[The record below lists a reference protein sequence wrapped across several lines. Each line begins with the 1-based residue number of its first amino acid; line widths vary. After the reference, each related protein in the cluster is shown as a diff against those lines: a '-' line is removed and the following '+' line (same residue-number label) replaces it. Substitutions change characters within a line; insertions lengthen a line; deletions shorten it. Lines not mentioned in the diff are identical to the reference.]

1 MDRNRENEICRVLWQ
16 FNGGFISYAQLDA
29 IVLDKAEKH
38 FAVCKLRGMG
48 IRISNDY
55 RTLAYGV
62 EVNEAFRR
70 RKDIE
75 RQLTI
80 ERRREQQ
87 HKEALRSI

>member
-16 FNGGFISYAQLDA
+16 FNGGFISHAQLDA
-29 IVLDKAEKH
+29 IVMDKAERH

-48 IRISNDY
+48 IRISNEY
-55 RTLAYGV
+55 RTLAYDV
-62 EVNEAFRR
+62 EANEAFRR

-87 HKEALRSI
+87 HKETLRSI